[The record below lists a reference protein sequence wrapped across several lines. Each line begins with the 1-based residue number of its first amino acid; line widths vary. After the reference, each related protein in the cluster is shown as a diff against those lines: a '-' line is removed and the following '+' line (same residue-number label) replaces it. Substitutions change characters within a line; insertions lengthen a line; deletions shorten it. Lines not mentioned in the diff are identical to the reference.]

1 MTQRIIRCFVSVRQC
16 YNRGMKVP
24 SGLWTRLNPTLG
36 FFAVILV
43 ILVLQDNLSESI
55 RVGQLLPENLRGF
68 LALTLTNRIWTGIKL
83 LVLVPAV
90 IFWLLDNRTALRSA
104 LLVSLVLLTFELMAS
119 VLFLVLGLAADTA
132 RGALGLVRDT
142 LIVGVVNILVFCL
155 WYWLLDA
162 APLQREPQ
170 PTRPN
175 DFLFSV
181 DSNPTSKFANWQPAF
196 MDYFFLA
203 FTTSTA
209 FGPTDTLPLTRRA
222 KFLMLLQAAFSLVII
237 VVLAGRALSILR

>member
-1 MTQRIIRCFVSVRQC
+1 
-16 YNRGMKVP
+16 MKTP
-24 SGLWTRLNPTLG
+24 SGVWARLNPTFG
-36 FFAVILV
+36 FIAIIAVI
-43 ILVLQDNLSESI
+43 IILQDNLSESV
-55 RVGQLLPENLRGF
+55 RVGQLLPENLRGL
-68 LALTLTNRIWTGIKL
+68 LALALTNRIWTVVKIL
-83 LVLVPAV
+83 ILVPAV
-90 IFWLLDNRTALRSA
+90 VFWLLDNRRALRIA
-104 LLVSLVLLTFELMAS
+104 LLASLILLTFELLAS
-119 VLFLVLGLAADTA
+119 VMFLVLGLAADTS

-142 LIVGVVNILVFCL
+142 LIVGVINILVFCL

-170 PTRPN
+170 TTRPN

-181 DSNPTSKFANWQPAF
+181 DSNPTPKFAGWQPAL
-196 MDYFFLA
+196 MDYLFLA